1 MKMIREI
8 NDVCKEVLT
17 ILAYFNEE
25 LIEKIPDKVLKKLTE
40 LSKDSKVDF
49 YIDSEKNLD
58 YQNISEEGK
67 NLIALLYCN
76 YIANED
82 EKKQIL
88 KSWDENEN
96 KYQENLREKYNPNN
110 IFQSK
115 IGKTAE
121 NDNKDLYNNA
131 MIVYREESIFNKI
144 KNFIKRHLKR

>member
-67 NLIALLYCN
+67 NLIALLYYN

-96 KYQENLREKYNPNN
+96 KYQENLREKYNTNN
-110 IFQSK
+110 IFQNK
-115 IGKTAE
+115 AGKTAE

-131 MIVYREESIFNKI
+131 LIEYKKETIFNKI
-144 KNFIKRHLKR
+144 KNFIKKYIKR